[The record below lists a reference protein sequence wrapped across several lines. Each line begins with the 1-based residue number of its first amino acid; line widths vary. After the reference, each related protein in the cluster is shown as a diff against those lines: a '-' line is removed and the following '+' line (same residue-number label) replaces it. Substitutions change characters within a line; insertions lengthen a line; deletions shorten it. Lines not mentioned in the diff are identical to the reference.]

1 MLLHYVCREQLFR
14 EHIGCLGPAS
24 YMLWV
29 FIRDGSLSRY
39 LSPVPSFGTL
49 QNLYANGTTPLATNS
64 SLLSRAVVLDL
75 GLRLFDFLCDHFI
88 LYS

>member
-1 MLLHYVCREQLFR
+1 MRCDTTTRIKGHMLLHYVCGEQLFR

-49 QNLYANGTTPLATNS
+49 QNLDVNGTTPLATHPCCPG
-64 SLLSRAVVLDL
+64 LSFWTLA
-75 GLRLFDFLCDHFI
+75 
-88 LYS
+88 